1 MFDDLLKTLKNLE
14 ETKIVSI
21 PIETDEK
28 GYIDKQCPSE
38 KCNFIFKVYQDDW
51 SNICKD
57 EAIWCPFCRHQA
69 PAENWYTIE
78 QVEQGKSEALSM
90 LQAKIHNAILSDAQ
104 KFNRKQSKNGFI
116 SISMNINGGKRKTQ
130 PIPIKAAEQMQLEIT
145 CEECNTRFAVIGSAY
160 FCPACGH
167 NSVLRT
173 FNDSVRKIKVK
184 LDNNDVVKK
193 SLIDSVGKDEAEIFC
208 RSLIESCLID
218 GVVAFQKYCEGN
230 YVKYKKTP
238 FNVFQRLEQGSN
250 LWKELVGYSYSDWLH
265 IEELNSLNI
274 LFQKRHILSHNEGIV
289 DDKYLKNSNDTTYI
303 IGQRIVISR
312 NDIIALIEYIERL
325 AKSIDDL
332 LSKLNTKNLH

>member
-78 QVEQGKSEALSM
+78 QDEQGKSEALSM
-90 LQAKIHNAILSDAQ
+90 LQGKIHNAILSDAQ
-104 KFNRKQSKNGFI
+104 KLNRKQSKNGFI